1 MLAAFYHRDAAGN
14 ISFSKEQ
21 GSAFAKD
28 VANDFNPLHD
38 IDAKRFTVPGD
49 LLFAVLLEHIGL
61 YQHLELQ
68 FKAMVSEDKTLCFP
82 TTANQAIVDDEGK
95 EYVLASASGEHH
107 PYDEGV
113 ANLIRAYV
121 AYSGKAFPHILV
133 PLMQSA
139 NTMINPAR
147 PMVMYESMKIE
158 LASTKLSSPELHTNQ
173 DKTIITANGKRGEVV
188 LAFDI
193 YDQGSIVG
201 HGEKHMLLSGL
212 RDFDQTEM
220 DGVISSYEQWKA
232 NYFAKIA

>member
-1 MLAAFYHRDAAGN
+1 MLAAYYHRQPNGH
-14 ISFSKEQ
+14 IVFSREQ

-38 IDAKRFTVPGD
+38 VDAKRFTVPGD
-49 LLFAVLLEHIGL
+49 LLFAVLLENIGL
-61 YQHLELQ
+61 HQRLELQ
-68 FKAMVSEDKTLCFP
+68 FKAMVSEDKALKFP
-82 TTANQAIVDDEGK
+82 VQANQAIVDDEGK
-95 EYVLASASGEHH
+95 EFVLASASGQHQ
-107 PYDEGV
+107 PYNEGV
-113 ANLIRAYV
+113 GNLIRAYV

-133 PLMQSA
+133 PLMKSA

-158 LASTKLSSPELHTNQ
+158 LITTDLVAPELLTNE
-173 DKTIITANGKRGEVV
+173 DKTVITTNGKRGEIV

-193 YDQGSIVG
+193 LDNNNVVG

-220 DGVISSYEQWKA
+220 DGVISSYEQWKTD
-232 NYFAKIA
+232 YLAKSA